1 MSQFHS
7 VINEFNRLTSLYGF
21 KALRKLWYSDLVVL
35 SKHLEGYFYCYIIA
49 RVYRHNGAL
58 ETTLWVGPVDRPDD
72 GLEALSAH
80 IKLQIGYDQT
90 LNTTFFHNCESRII
104 HLIEA
109 DVISNLVLFSSREL
123 QSPSIKNERH
133 KVYTRYFL
141 PLYQLLLDKAGKEK
155 KVLLNKKGFQIL
167 FESVYADLEGD
178 LLFFCEDIGK
188 SAVETFIWEMCYIY
202 AIT

>member
-21 KALRKLWYSDLVVL
+21 KALRKLWYSNLVVL
-35 SKHLEGYFYCYIIA
+35 SKHLEGYFYCYVIA

-109 DVISNLVLFSSREL
+109 DVISNLVQFSSREL

-155 KVLLNKKGFQIL
+155 KIFLTKKDFKFYL
-167 FESVYADLEGD
+167 KVYML
-178 LLFFCEDIGK
+178 
-188 SAVETFIWEMCYIY
+188 T
-202 AIT
+202 